1 MVESE
6 FTDIVFSGDPMHI
19 GKSALVLRIKYTTKT
34 RNYLFN
40 LLNTLPCLSISH
52 FILDLASPLQQF
64 VIHM

>member
-19 GKSALVLRIKYTTKT
+19 GKSTLVLRIKYTTKT

-40 LLNTLPCLSISH
+40 LFNMLPCLSISH

-64 VIHM
+64 AIHK